1 MSQPFFTRPFP
12 VKTITDDFNEHKARG
27 SVNPGTDYGVKSGS
41 VVGSCADGVVVLV
54 KNTTSGAAGRVV
66 IVDHG
71 SGWSTEYLHLSKV
84 LVKPGQVVKSG
95 TPIGKSGAS
104 GFGKEHHYGAH
115 VHVTL
120 NKGGRKL
127 AAAGNLDLE
136 KVIKAQTTVKP

>member
-1 MSQPFFTRPFP
+1 MQPNFVRPFP
-12 VKTITDDFNEHKARG
+12 AKSITDDFNDHKARG

-41 VVGSCADGVVVLV
+41 VVGAVADGVVVLV

-71 SGWSTEYLHLSKV
+71 GGWSSEYLHLSKV
-84 LVKPGQVVKSG
+84 LVKAGAHVKQSQ
-95 TPIGKSGAS
+95 PIAQSGAS

-115 VHVTL
+115 LHLTL

-127 AAAGNLDLE
+127 AAAGNLDFE
-136 KVIKAQTTVKP
+136 KVVKAQNTAKP